1 MRSRAKANKRRV
13 FSTGA
18 VIRRLLLAWLLV
30 GTVQYTVLPQPQQL
44 LGGTDGLAALSFPLT
59 VGLTAAVFAGL
70 CVLGRFFDSGVW
82 ERWAM
87 PLCFGWYAAVALSVS
102 FSVPFLLACL
112 AVLAILGIYAVR
124 GWNAS
129 SETPE
134 LPSGEKTLPGK
145 LLVVLLAAGF
155 VAFAGSWLL
164 CRVRSYSA
172 PTYDFGIFTQMFHNM
187 RTSGVP
193 NTTLERDGLLSHF
206 KVHVSPIYYL
216 LLPFYMIRPKAETLE
231 LLQVLVLA
239 SAVIPLW
246 RIARR
251 NGLPQIAAAL
261 LCGLLLVYPAY
272 SGGTSYDLHENVF
285 LTPLLLWLFDALDRR
300 KTVSVALFAL
310 LTLLVK
316 EDAAVYVAVT
326 ALWALVRGLLHR
338 DRRGILSGALL
349 LTGALAYFVGVTTYL
364 SVYGDGVMSYRYDNF
379 IYDGSGSLLTVVK
392 AVLMLPMK
400 AVYECMDAEKTEFI
414 LLTMGPLLFLP
425 LFTRHYERFLLLI
438 PYVLVN
444 LMSDYQYQH
453 SIFFQYT
460 YGATACLFYLTA
472 VNLAD
477 LWLAV
482 RLKPIVR
489 LALPSLSGAAL
500 ILSTVMLVNSVVPSA
515 SYFWERYRSG
525 RQTYAQ
531 LAEHLERIPEDASVT
546 ATTFFTVPLSGRETL
561 YDLEYASREHLLS
574 SEYVVLDD
582 SKTYR
587 MYTEKPW
594 RDASRSEICML
605 LEENGYTVCDEL
617 PGYLTVYKK
626 A

>member
-1 MRSRAKANKRRV
+1 MKARTKTSKQRV
-13 FSTGA
+13 FTVGA
-18 VIRRLLLAWLLV
+18 VIRRLLLAWLFAC
-30 GTVQYTVLPQPQQL
+30 TVQYTLLPQTEQL
-44 LGGTDGLAALSFPLT
+44 LGGMQGLASLSFPLT
-59 VGLTAAVFAGL
+59 LGSTAAVFAGL
-70 CVLGRFFDSGVW
+70 CVLGRFFDSAVW
-82 ERWAM
+82 ERWGM
-87 PLCFGWYAAVALSVS
+87 LLCFGWYAAVALSVS
-102 FSVPFLLACL
+102 FSVPFLAACL
-112 AVLAILGIYAVR
+112 VVLAILGVYAVR

-129 SETPE
+129 AETPE

-145 LLVVLLAAGF
+145 LLVAVLAAGF
-155 VAFAGSWLL
+155 VAFTGSWLI
-164 CRVRSYSA
+164 CRVRSYSC

-187 RTSGVP
+187 RTTGVP

-216 LLPFYMIRPKAETLE
+216 MLPFYMIWPKAETLQI
-231 LLQVLVLA
+231 LQVLVLV

-246 RIARR
+246 RIARK
-251 NGLPQIAAAL
+251 NGLPQIAAAG
-261 LCGLLLVYPAY
+261 LCGLLLVYPAF

-300 KTVSVALFAL
+300 KTVPIAVFAL

-316 EDAAVYVAVT
+316 EDAAVYVAVV
-326 ALWALVRGLLHR
+326 ALWALLRGLLHR
-338 DRRGILSGALL
+338 DRKGALTGTL
-349 LTGALAYFVGVTTYL
+349 LLVGALAYFVAVTTYL
-364 SVYGDGVMSYRYDNF
+364 TVSGDGVMSDRYGNF
-379 IYDGSGSLLTVVK
+379 MYDGSQSLLTVVK
-392 AVLMLPMK
+392 AVVMLPMK
-400 AVYECMDAEKTEFI
+400 AVYECMDAEKVRFL

-489 LALPSLSGAAL
+489 LALPTVGGAAL
-500 ILSTVMLVNSVVPSA
+500 LLSAALLIGNVVPKA
-515 SYFWERYRSG
+515 STYWQRYRDG
-525 RQTYAQ
+525 KQTYA
-531 LAEHLERIPEDASVT
+531 LLSEHLDRIPEDATVT
-546 ATTFFTVPLSGRETL
+546 ATTFLTVRLSDRETL
-561 YDLEYASREHLLS
+561 YDLQFASREHLLS
-574 SEYVVLDD
+574 SQYVVLGRQEQY
-582 SKTYR
+582 KLYAAVPP
-587 MYTEKPW
+587 TEVT
-594 RDASRSEICML
+594 RDEICAL

-617 PGYLTVYKK
+617 PGRLTVYKK
-626 A
+626 S